1 MPCSKKPC
9 NMPSAR
15 SKNKK
20 AVVPLTLLQFDQ
32 FGTHILV
39 KVGINRL
46 KGHYFVVDTGASSSV
61 IDSNIKN
68 LKKMALPEEISSF
81 ALSEEMMDTNLCI
94 IKKLSIGD
102 VEYDDY
108 LMASLDL
115 SGLKK
120 AYSRFIKLKIS
131 GLLGG
136 DFLKMNNAVIDYKKK
151 TMSLEPDDSI
161 PPTFLSSLF
170 GNE

>member
-1 MPCSKKPC
+1 
-9 NMPSAR
+9 MPSAKLK
-15 SKNKK
+15 SKK
-20 AVVPLTLLQFDQ
+20 AIVPLTLLQFDQ
-32 FGTHILV
+32 FGTHLLV
-39 KVGINRL
+39 KVEINHL

-61 IDSNIKN
+61 IDSNIKSI
-68 LKKMALPEEISSF
+68 KKMAIPEEISSF

-94 IKKLSIGD
+94 IKNLRIGG
-102 VEYDDY
+102 VLYNDY

-136 DFLKMNNAVIDYKKK
+136 DFLTMNKAVIDYKKK
-151 TMSLEPDDSI
+151 TMTLEPDDSI
-161 PPTFLSSLF
+161 PPTFLNSLF
-170 GNE
+170 CD